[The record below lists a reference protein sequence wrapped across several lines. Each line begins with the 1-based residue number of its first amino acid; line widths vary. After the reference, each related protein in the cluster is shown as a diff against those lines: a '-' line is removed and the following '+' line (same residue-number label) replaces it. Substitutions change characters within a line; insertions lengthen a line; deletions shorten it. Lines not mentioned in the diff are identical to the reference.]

1 MRILITFVVFVGLS
15 VTDGNFAYT
24 HFQNQTAQ
32 EKAATLRAQLIELET
47 KQAELQTR
55 LQKLEEDLKP
65 ENIAENL
72 AGIGSTRPEDLREQ
86 RRRQLEIER
95 NGVKAQLD
103 LLATSRTRL
112 ETAIARAETE
122 AYRQS
127 AMPATAST
135 ASTTSGPASAESTP
149 AVTTPARPRR
159 VRRKRVR
166 RPKRVATNPAVP

>member
-1 MRILITFVVFVGLS
+1 MRKVIVMVMVAALIGSELVS
-15 VTDGNFAYT
+15 AAA
-24 HFQNQTAQ
+24 QNTAQ
-32 EKAATLRAQLIELET
+32 EKAASLRAQLIEVET
-47 KQAELQTR
+47 KQADLQTR

-72 AGIGSTRPEDLREQ
+72 AGIGSTKPEDLREQ

-112 ETAIARAETE
+112 ETAIARADAE

-127 AMPATAST
+127 AVPTV
-135 ASTTSGPASAESTP
+135 TTTNADGTSAESTAAAP
-149 AVTTPARPRR
+149 TPVRPRR

-166 RPKRVATNPAVP
+166 RPKRVVTNPAP